1 VRKKLRILFVDD
13 EPQILSGLR
22 RMLHTMRREWEMA
35 FASGGQEALGILA
48 IEPYDVI
55 VSDMRMPGTNGVEVL
70 RQVKARYP
78 QMVRIALSGQA
89 SKGTVLKSVGLAHQ
103 YHAKPCD
110 AETLRATLTAV
121 STLNGFLG
129 NERLRGHLSNLA
141 AVPSVPAVRDALTQ
155 ALQSPDASPTQAAKI
170 ISQDP
175 GMGAKIAQFVSS
187 AFFAQPVRTLTP
199 AEGALFLG
207 VEILQSL
214 ALSAGAFTEFR
225 PASLAAAPIDSII
238 QHSLA
243 AADCARAIAV
253 AEAFEKDEVN
263 QAYLGGLFHDIGK
276 LIFAAEFPEEY
287 AAARALAQTGG
298 GAIPE
303 AERQQ
308 LGATHA
314 EAGAFLMG
322 LWGLPSGVVGA
333 LAFHHEPSKSRIRE
347 PSVLTAVH
355 AANVWLHEVGLGDET
370 GPPPEMDI
378 SYLAD
383 LGLADHIARWKGAC
397 HDAMRKEE
405 ANV

>member
-1 VRKKLRILFVDD
+1 MRKKLRVLFVDD
-13 EPQILSGLR
+13 EPRILSGLR
-22 RMLHTMRREWEMA
+22 RMLHSMRREWEMA
-35 FASGGQEALGILA
+35 FASGGKEALDILA
-48 IEPYDVI
+48 TQPRDVI
-55 VSDMRMPGTNGVEVL
+55 VSDVRMPGTNGVEVL

-89 SKGTVLKSVGLAHQ
+89 SKRTVLESVGLAHQ
-103 YHAKPCD
+103 YQAKPCD

-141 AVPSVPAVRDALTQ
+141 AVPSVPTLRDALTQ
-155 ALQSPDASPTQAAKI
+155 TLRSPEASPTQAANI

-175 GMGAKIAQFVSS
+175 GMSAKITQFVSS

-199 AEGALFLG
+199 AEGALFLD
-207 VEILQSL
+207 VEILRSL
-214 ALSAGAFTEFR
+214 ALSADAFTEFR
-225 PASLAAAPIDSII
+225 PASLAAAPIDSIV

-243 AADCARAIAV
+243 AADCARAIAI
-253 AEAFEKDEVN
+253 AEDFEKDQVN

-276 LIFAAEFPEEY
+276 LIFAGEFPEEY
-287 AAARALAQTGG
+287 AAARARRG
-298 GAIPE
+298 GAAILE
-303 AERQQ
+303 AERQH

-333 LAFHHEPSKSRIRE
+333 LAFHHEPSKSRIRQ
-347 PSVLTAVH
+347 PGVLTAVH
-355 AANVWLHEVGLGDET
+355 AADVWLHEVGLGDQT
-370 GPPPEMDI
+370 GPPPEMDL
-378 SYLAD
+378 SYLAG
-383 LGLADHIARWKGAC
+383 LGLANHIARWKGAC
-397 HDAMRKEE
+397 HDAMQKEE